1 MVWFLFSRGFPCL
14 SSILIGVLYLTMLF
28 IRMVFWQ
35 RKLPSPGFQVEVV
48 LVDYNGN
55 VETSKLETNPKK
67 SDESSSTSPAPVEV
81 PTPAP
86 SEDKESGD
94 HDKDDVFSDGE
105 AEHPASSRSKQT
117 KAPSETVETVTSAT
131 RESEANKN
139 SNQITNIT
147 QATEQVSLGNK
158 ISTSSHSAGEPK
170 RDVDG
175 RTVSSLEVPSSE
187 SEFKAMAAD
196 ASVFTFGDDED
207 YESD

>member
-1 MVWFLFSRGFPCL
+1 MDWIWNVFFL
-14 SSILIGVLYLTMLF
+14 
-28 IRMVFWQ
+28 Q

-55 VETSKLETNPKK
+55 VETSKLETNTKK
-67 SDESSSTSPAPVEV
+67 SESSSTSPAPVEAS
-81 PTPAP
+81 TPARNA
-86 SEDKESGD
+86 DKESGD

-105 AEHPASSRSKQT
+105 ADHPASSKSKQT
-117 KAPSETVETVTSAT
+117 KAPSDAVEAVANAT
-131 RESEANKN
+131 RESEANKV

-158 ISTSSHSAGEPK
+158 ISTPSHSAGEPK
-170 RDVDG
+170 RDVEG
-175 RTVSSLEVPSSE
+175 RPVSSLEVPSSE